1 MLSYDSVAE
10 SVPSTVW
17 NITEDTLELVEINT
31 DLYATKHQKEKKENI
46 TSPAKVVDDG
56 ETTIELVAVNNLDG
70 SLVAVNCYGP
80 HFLANTPVQLLPR
93 KIARPKSPHRLA
105 NSPMQSL
112 LSKISRP
119 KSPAAAA
126 ASAAT
131 GTSMELSHQ
140 TENNYSIAVRPSPP
154 ILKIRIIDETERRGG
169 NNNKKQQARA
179 TSSDGI
185 SDAVTIDEDISYLPT
200 TPSAEK
206 QKTSI
211 ATGTSMKLSHQT
223 ANYLSIATRSS
234 PPILKTRIIDET
246 ERRGG
251 NNIKK
256 QQSRATSS
264 DGKSDAVT
272 IDGNISYSL
281 TTPNAEKQKVT
292 TPEIVPTEKRQFS
305 GKIYPAVAADAATPR
320 IVAIEKRQF
329 PGKIYPA
336 VVAADAAATISS
348 SSPLL
353 SSPPVVPASSSLTCD
368 RENVVAVVAEEQ
380 TTIPSEE
387 GVEKEQ
393 LRSGDEEE
401 IKTIAVP
408 FASTTDVIDN
418 NNAESQ
424 GDGDDISVVRSPFS
438 KKSIDQ
444 KYHKLLDDNNQSIID
459 NKYRFEN
466 PQELDN
472 KSSPDNVRNCEGA
485 CGEQRDDIDSVT
497 STTVFKSPKSK
508 IRKQSGVDSSSIIV
522 SLSTLDTTE
531 LVPVVQIMRPP
542 IKIEPLLV
550 RNKDKRN
557 ELAWKRCAP
566 RNQLNKETKLVADFP
581 ITRILSDDN
590 KNKGTGFMSMLTGG
604 LAATPPLF
612 WETIVQGKLPSQAN
626 ESK

>member
-1 MLSYDSVAE
+1 MG
-10 SVPSTVW
+10 
-17 NITEDTLELVEINT
+17 N
-31 DLYATKHQKEKKENI
+31 YA
-46 TSPAKVVDDG
+46 
-56 ETTIELVAVNNLDG
+56 
-70 SLVAVNCYGP
+70 
-80 HFLANTPVQLLPR
+80 
-93 KIARPKSPHRLA
+93 
-105 NSPMQSL
+105 
-112 LSKISRP
+112 
-119 KSPAAAA
+119 
-126 ASAAT
+126 
-131 GTSMELSHQ
+131 
-140 TENNYSIAVRPSPP
+140 IAVRPSPP

-185 SDAVTIDEDISYLPT
+185 SDAVTIYEDISYLPT

-292 TPEIVPTEKRQFS
+292 TPEIVP
-305 GKIYPAVAADAATPR
+305 
-320 IVAIEKRQF
+320 IEKRQF

-368 RENVVAVVAEEQ
+368 GENVVAVVAEEQ

-393 LRSGDEEE
+393 LRSVDEEE

-408 FASTTDVIDN
+408 FASTTDVINN

-466 PQELDN
+466 LQELDN

-508 IRKQSGVDSSSIIV
+508 IRKHSGVDSSSTIV

-612 WETIVQGKLPSQAN
+612 WKTIVQGKLPSQAN